1 MPATLAWIF
10 INLGSRDQILL
21 TRFSSQ
27 TKIVSDPQIGN
38 LWPRRAG
45 LGFFRETCAEVAH

>member
-21 TRFSSQ
+21 TWFASQ
-27 TKIVSDPQIGN
+27 TKIVSESQIGN

-45 LGFFRETCAEVAH
+45 LGVFRETHAEVAH